1 MRLEEQAER
10 VVMETAAMIEVRLLS
25 SKNEVFNELGAAE
38 GMETV
43 SVSGLSVV
51 VISPSVVV
59 WITGLVLST
68 RMSRIVDPS
77 VEEIIVDIDSEL
89 AVSTIVLVSLSVSDS
104 VENVTSEEENVT
116 SEEENVTSE
125 GENVV
130 TRFEFWSTRA
140 AK

>member
-1 MRLEEQAER
+1 MIPMTMRTR

-51 VISPSVVV
+51 VISPRVVV

-104 VENVTSEEENVT
+104 VENVTSE
-116 SEEENVTSE
+116 

-130 TRFEFWSTRA
+130 TRLEFGSTRA

>member
-1 MRLEEQAER
+1 
-10 VVMETAAMIEVRLLS
+10 METAAIMVVRLLS

-38 GMETV
+38 GMEAV
-43 SVSGLSVV
+43 SDSGLSVV
-51 VISPSVVV
+51 VVLSPSLVV

-77 VEEIIVDIDSEL
+77 EEEIIVDIDSEL
-89 AVSTIVLVSLSVSDS
+89 AVSTIVLVSLSVLVS
-104 VENVTSEEENVT
+104 VENVT

-125 GENVV
+125 GENATSEGENVV
-130 TRFEFWSTRA
+130 TRLEFGSTRA

>member
-1 MRLEEQAER
+1 
-10 VVMETAAMIEVRLLS
+10 METAAIMVVRLLS

-38 GMETV
+38 GMEAV
-43 SVSGLSVV
+43 SDSGLSVV
-51 VISPSVVV
+51 VVLSPSLVV

-77 VEEIIVDIDSEL
+77 EEEIIVDIDSEL
-89 AVSTIVLVSLSVSDS
+89 AVSTIVLVSLSVLVS
-104 VENVTSEEENVT
+104 VENVTSEG
-116 SEEENVTSE
+116 ENVTSE

-130 TRFEFWSTRA
+130 TRLEFGSTRA

>member
-1 MRLEEQAER
+1 
-10 VVMETAAMIEVRLLS
+10 MEA
-25 SKNEVFNELGAAE
+25 
-38 GMETV
+38 V

-68 RMSRIVDPS
+68 RMSRIVDPW

-89 AVSTIVLVSLSVSDS
+89 AVSTNVLVSLSVSAS
-104 VENVTSEEENVT
+104 VENVSSEEVNVT
-116 SEEENVTSE
+116 SEGENVTSE

-130 TRFEFWSTRA
+130 TRSVFGSTRA